1 MFFKAE
7 PEDDYLPPSPPVQH
21 ADDLSGLKQLA
32 EISLATAG
40 GHPFNYHFLSSLLYP
55 NIQLTPSS
63 TPSPPPAHLSPTP
76 TDLPGYLS
84 SGVNNISVPPPQES
98 PLDLRVVTRKLDFP
112 PVLDQR
118 RDSIGTDSGESVESE
133 SYYSEEE
140 RRPAYSCEECG
151 KGYSSSSNLARHRQ
165 THKPDQA
172 MKNCPHCAKE
182 YTSPAALAMHM
193 RTHTQGC
200 KCPFCGK
207 SFSRPWLL
215 QGHIRTH
222 TGEKP
227 FSCHLCSKAFADK
240 SNLRAHV
247 QTHSSDKPFSCGKC
261 GKAFALKSYLS
272 KHEESSCLKNE
283 KPVQKRMRSEDME
296 TDSPSLASLPPCS
309 ASSELSLTRLLAS
322 PSLLP
327 QSQISEATLQALKMA
342 VFASKN

>member
-1 MFFKAE
+1 MYFKQE
-7 PEDDYLPPSPPVQH
+7 PEEDYLPPSPPSQPS
-21 ADDLSGLKQLA
+21 DDLSGLKQLA

-84 SGVNNISVPPPQES
+84 SGVNSASIPPPQDS
-98 PLDLRVVTRKLDFP
+98 PLDLRVSRKLDFP

-182 YTSPAALAMHM
+182 YTSPAALSMHM

-227 FSCHLCSKAFADK
+227 FACHLCSKAFADK

-283 KPVQKRMRSEDME
+283 KPVQKRMKSEDME
-296 TDSPSLASLPPCS
+296 TETPSLTLPPCS
-309 ASSELSLTRLLAS
+309 ASNELSLTRLLAS

>member
-1 MFFKAE
+1 MYFKQEPAE
-7 PEDDYLPPSPPVQH
+7 TDYLPPSPPALPQ
-21 ADDLSGLKQLA
+21 DDLSGLKQLA

-40 GHPFNYHFLSSLLYP
+40 GHPFSYHFLSSLLYP
-55 NIQLTPSS
+55 NLQLTPSS
-63 TPSPPPAHLSPTP
+63 TPSPPPQAHLSPTP
-76 TDLPGYLS
+76 MDLPGYLS
-84 SGVNNISVPPPQES
+84 SAVNNISIPPPQDS
-98 PLDLRVVTRKLDFP
+98 PLDLRVVSRQLDFP
-112 PVLDQR
+112 PSTIDQR
-118 RDSIGTDSGESVESE
+118 RDSIGTNSGESE
-133 SYYSEEE
+133 SYYSGEEEE

-165 THKPDQA
+165 SHKPDQA

-182 YTSPAALAMHM
+182 YTSPAALSMHM

-227 FSCHLCSKAFADK
+227 FTCHLCNKAFADK

-247 QTHSSDKPFSCGKC
+247 QTHSSDKPFSCCKC
-261 GKAFALKSYLS
+261 GKSFALKSYLS

-283 KPVQKRMRSEDME
+283 KSAPKMMKSEDME
-296 TDSPSLASLPPCS
+296 SSSLSLPICS
-309 ASSELSLTRLLAS
+309 ASSELSLTRLLSS

>member
-21 ADDLSGLKQLA
+21 TDDLSGLKQLA

-84 SGVNNISVPPPQES
+84 SGVNSISVPPPQES
-98 PLDLRVVTRKLDFP
+98 PLDLRVVSRKLEYP

-140 RRPAYSCEECG
+140 RKPAYSCEECG

-227 FSCHLCSKAFADK
+227 FSCHLCNKAFADK

-283 KPVQKRMRSEDME
+283 KPVQKRMKSEDME
-296 TDSPSLASLPPCS
+296 TDSPSLALPPCS

>member
-1 MFFKAE
+1 MYFKQEAE
-7 PEDDYLPPSPPVQH
+7 DYFPPSPPAQP
-21 ADDLSGLKQLA
+21 ADDLSGLRQLA
-32 EISLATAG
+32 DRSLATAG

-63 TPSPPPAHLSPTP
+63 TPSPPPPAHSSPTLE
-76 TDLPGYLS
+76 LPEYFS
-84 SGVNNISVPPPQES
+84 SAVNNISIPPPQDA
-98 PLDLRVVTRKLDFP
+98 PLDLRVTSKKLDLSL
-112 PVLDQR
+112 VWHSTVTDQR
-118 RDSIGTDSGESVESE
+118 RYSVGTDSGESESG
-133 SYYSEEE
+133 YSEED
-140 RRPAYSCEECG
+140 RKPCYSCEECG

-165 THKPDQA
+165 SHKPDQEL
-172 MKNCPHCAKE
+172 KNCPHCAKE
-182 YTSPAALAMHM
+182 YTSPAALSMHM

-227 FSCHLCSKAFADK
+227 FTCHLCNKAFADK

-261 GKAFALKSYLS
+261 GKSFALKSYLS

-283 KPVQKRMRSEDME
+283 KPVSKRMKIEDVE
-296 TDSPSLASLPPCS
+296 NPSLSLPPCS
-309 ASSELSLTRLLAS
+309 ASSELSLTRLLSS

>member
-1 MFFKAE
+1 
-7 PEDDYLPPSPPVQH
+7 LPPSPPIH
-21 ADDLSGLKQLA
+21 PNDDLSGLKQLA

-55 NIQLTPSS
+55 NLQLTPSS
-63 TPSPPPAHLSPTP
+63 TPSPPPAHSSPTP
-76 TDLPGYLS
+76 TDLSGYLA
-84 SGVNNISVPPPQES
+84 SGVHGIPVLPPQDA
-98 PLDLRVVTRKLDFP
+98 PLDLRVVSRKLDFP
-112 PVLDQR
+112 PIVPQVIDQR
-118 RDSIGTDSGESVESE
+118 RDSIGTDSGESE
-133 SYYSEEE
+133 SYFSEEE
-140 RRPAYSCEECG
+140 RRPTYSCEECG

-172 MKNCPHCAKE
+172 LKNCPHCDKE
-182 YTSPAALAMHM
+182 YTSPAALSMHM

-227 FSCHLCSKAFADK
+227 FSCHLCTKAFADK

-247 QTHSSDKPFSCGKC
+247 QTHSSDKPYSCGKC

-283 KPVQKRMRSEDME
+283 KSTPKRMK
-296 TDSPSLASLPPCS
+296 TDEMNSSSISIPPCS

>member
-1 MFFKAE
+1 MDNFFYNPELEIMRWRLQVLAMGLQQQQQQPHQVYGGYQVPSQPLPMPFVPFHLQPEHTIKEEAPEE
-7 PEDDYLPPSPPVQH
+7 PSNNLFSFRPAFQTRADSVSPRLDSSSPSSYRSSPSPTWQH
-21 ADDLSGLKQLA
+21 
-32 EISLATAG
+32 
-40 GHPFNYHFLSSLLYP
+40 
-55 NIQLTPSS
+55 PS
-63 TPSPPPAHLSPTP
+63 
-76 TDLPGYLS
+76 
-84 SGVNNISVPPPQES
+84 VNHDQSE
-98 PLDLRVVTRKLDFP
+98 PLDLSLANKMKQ
-112 PVLDQR
+112 DQR
-118 RDSIGTDSGESVESE
+118 VAQHDFQNPR
-133 SYYSEEE
+133 
-140 RRPAYSCEECG
+140 
-151 KGYSSSSNLARHRQ
+151 SS
-165 THKPDQA
+165 
-172 MKNCPHCAKE
+172 KNCTVCNKE
-182 YTSPAALAMHM
+182 YTSPAALSMHM

-227 FSCHLCSKAFADK
+227 FSCHLCNKAFADK
-240 SNLRAHV
+240 SNLRAHT

-283 KPVQKRMRSEDME
+283 KPAQKRMKTEDME
-296 TDSPSLASLPPCS
+296 MESPSLSLPPCS